1 VTYGSGTLTRFAAY
15 WYLGMF
21 AVPTI
26 VLAVW
31 RWLDRGQ
38 PRDGLTALWVIAVA
52 FGCIRLLVRLGRLE
66 RGRSEPDEAMN
77 LVFQA
82 VMMIPP
88 TGYLPIIWWLS
99 R

>member
-1 VTYGSGTLTRFAAY
+1 ML
-15 WYLGMF
+15 

-26 VLAVW
+26 ALTVW
-31 RWLDRGQ
+31 RWSETGQ
-38 PRDGLTALWVIAVA
+38 LREGLTAFWVVAVTA
-52 FGCIRLLVRLGRLE
+52 GCVRLLVRLGRLE

-82 VMMIPP
+82 VLMIPP
-88 TGYLPIIWWLS
+88 IGYLPIIWWLA